1 MTEKPR
7 LTLAE
12 MAMQSTATGGRLACP
27 ACNCRDFRTYRTS
40 QGVAAT
46 FRYKQ
51 CRHCGHKLLTQQPP
65 EQMIRSVET
74 VVDDEEE
81 IEEDLL

>member
-1 MTEKPR
+1 MKGKPR

-12 MAMQSTATGGRLACP
+12 MAAQSAGTNGRLVCP
-27 ACNCRDFRTYRTS
+27 KCNCTDFRTYRTS

-74 VVDDEEE
+74 VVDHAEDDEE
-81 IEEDLL
+81 LL

>member
-12 MAMQSTATGGRLACP
+12 MAARSSGTGGRLVCP
-27 ACNCRDFRTYRTS
+27 ECNCRDFRTYRTS

-65 EQMIRSVET
+65 EQLIRSVET
-74 VVDDEEE
+74 AVDDEEE
-81 IEEDLL
+81 IED

>member
-1 MTEKPR
+1 MKGKPA

-12 MAMQSTATGGRLACP
+12 MAARSSGTGGRLVCP
-27 ACNCRDFRTYRTS
+27 KCGCADFKTYKTQ
-40 QGVAAT
+40 QGYLST
-46 FRYKQ
+46 FRYKA

-74 VVDDEEE
+74 VVEDEQD
-81 IEEDLL
+81 IEGDLL

>member
-1 MTEKPR
+1 MTEKQR

-12 MAMQSTATGGRLACP
+12 MAARSTSTGGRLICP
-27 ACNCRDFRTYRTS
+27 ECGCRDFRTYRTS

-74 VVDDEEE
+74 VDDDEMEL
-81 IEEDLL
+81 EDDQD

>member
-1 MTEKPR
+1 MKAKPQMS
-7 LTLAE
+7 LAE
-12 MAMQSTATGGRLACP
+12 MAAKAAGTSGRLVCP
-27 ACNCRDFRTYRTS
+27 KCGCQDFRTYRTS

-46 FRYKQ
+46 FRYKE

-74 VVDDEEE
+74 VVDHAEDED
-81 IEEDLL
+81 DLL